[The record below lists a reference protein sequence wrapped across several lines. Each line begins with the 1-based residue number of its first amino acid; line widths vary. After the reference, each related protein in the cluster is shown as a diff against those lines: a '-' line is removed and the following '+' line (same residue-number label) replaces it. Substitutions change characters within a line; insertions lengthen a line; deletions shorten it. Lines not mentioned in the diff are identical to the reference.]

1 MKQKV
6 MKVGSSIG
14 VTVPSFFVKAVG
26 VKAGDIVEVQPLIE
40 KNEVIYKFSGVQQLS
55 IAGSLKRNK

>member
-14 VTVPSFFVKAVG
+14 VTVPANFIKVVG
-26 VKAGDIVEVQPLIE
+26 VKVGDMVEVTQEIE

-55 IAGSLKRNK
+55 ISNSLLKNK